1 MRASWLR
8 AKWNEFCVISSF
20 LFYAAHVRF
29 SNSIVKIL
37 PYFSCVYFS
46 IVWYK
51 LFKSL
56 KLRQFGKSRNDR
68 FSVCLSLCLSLP
80 TYELPSWLIILFA
93 TLKAKIDQSPR
104 SNRDLNI
111 FNFSQHKSYYLNRI
125 KSYNLKPQNESHL
138 SWLIP
143 GKYYQMVIHKVF
155 QNLPTYKM
163 EFDIFVAEFE
173 INVQTE
179 WNPKPPLKKKW
190 FLTFML

>member
-80 TYELPSWLIILFA
+80 SNIRGTKLSQHFICNF
-93 TLKAKIDQSPR
+93 KSKGPR
-104 SNRDLNI
+104 SNRDLNV
-111 FNFSQHKSYYLNRI
+111 FKFSQQKSYYLNRI
-125 KSYNLKPQNESHL
+125 LILTQNLKMRAIL
-138 SWLIP
+138 
-143 GKYYQMVIHKVF
+143 V
-155 QNLPTYKM
+155 
-163 EFDIFVAEFE
+163 D
-173 INVQTE
+173 
-179 WNPKPPLKKKW
+179 
-190 FLTFML
+190 